1 MVMFAT
7 TAHATAISFVVNVHL
22 LRHKYGNASEVM
34 FFSYIVFFVFQLRA
48 RQFPV
53 AGSPSRSWQPDSPQL
68 ENEVLL
74 IAWQHYPSCTSALPT

>member
-34 FFSYIVFFVFQLRA
+34 FFPYVVFFVFQLRA
-48 RQFPV
+48 VRPAV
-53 AGSPSRSWQPDSPQL
+53 GNRTARSWKTRFYL
-68 ENEVLL
+68 
-74 IAWQHYPSCTSALPT
+74 

>member
-34 FFSYIVFFVFQLRA
+34 FFPYVVFFVFQLRA
-48 RQFPV
+48 RRFPV

-68 ENEVLL
+68 ENGIMHEVL
-74 IAWQHYPSCTSALPT
+74 